1 MRNLPGQ
8 IWCCSRCSCGNCA
21 DEELLSVREY
31 RCCKEILEASGKFTW
46 IGENAQ
52 CILKHPDF
60 KAMTN
65 ETVLREVGPLL
76 RNKNGSCYRIK
87 NGADKSMYILRRFYS
102 TILSGTDSEASVVT
116 AFF

>member
-21 DEELLSVREY
+21 DEELVSVREY

-65 ETVLREVGPLL
+65 ETVLREVGPFL

-87 NGADKSMYILRRFYS
+87 NGADKKYVYITSFLQHNFVWY
-102 TILSGTDSEASVVT
+102 
-116 AFF
+116 